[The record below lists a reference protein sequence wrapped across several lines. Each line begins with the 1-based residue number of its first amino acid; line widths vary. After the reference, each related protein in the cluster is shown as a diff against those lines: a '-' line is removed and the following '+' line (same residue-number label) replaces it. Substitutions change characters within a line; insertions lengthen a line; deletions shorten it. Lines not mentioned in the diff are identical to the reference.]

1 MNIEICQKGE
11 ETSWN
16 ELAKLFQEAFQE
28 RLDQG
33 LHFICSDFT
42 PEYLEQH
49 SPGSTIFVAIDKDN
63 GALAGAAFIAIKND
77 DRENWGYLS
86 NMAISPSY
94 KRCGIGSK
102 LETQRIAFAKA
113 NDCKYVL
120 SDTAVG
126 ATSSVNWHFKNGF
139 SRIKLLSWP
148 NTNYYSYIFRK
159 QLVPHPLWS
168 NPLFCKLHFWW
179 SSLKCRLMYR
189 PDGKYRFPTLMELIG
204 KLYGIFVKK

>member
-1 MNIEICQKGE
+1 MNIEIHQKGE
-11 ETSWN
+11 ETSWDK
-16 ELAKLFQEAFQE
+16 LAKLFQEAFQE

-63 GALAGAAFIAIKND
+63 GALAGAAFLKIKND
-77 DRENWGYLS
+77 NGENWGYLS

-102 LETQRIAFAKA
+102 LVAQRIAVAKA

-139 SRIKLLSWP
+139 SKIKLLSWP
-148 NTNYYSYIFRK
+148 NTNYYSYLFRK
-159 QLVPHPLWS
+159 QLVPDSKWD
-168 NPLFCKLHFWW
+168 NPLYCKWKYCL
-179 SSLKCRLMYR
+179 SALKCRFYYTAKG
-189 PDGKYRFPTLMELIG
+189 DIRFPELI
-204 KLYGIFVKK
+204 KLYHKLRGVA